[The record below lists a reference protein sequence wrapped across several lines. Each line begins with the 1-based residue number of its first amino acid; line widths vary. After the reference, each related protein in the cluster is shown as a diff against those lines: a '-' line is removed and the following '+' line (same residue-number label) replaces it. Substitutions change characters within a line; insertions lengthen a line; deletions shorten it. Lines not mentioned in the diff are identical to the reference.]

1 MLWAFLHGKEDE
13 MDEKLCPVCKSRMQK
28 DRDEWFCLACGYRE
42 KRKKKLNYRTKRDI
56 QELRHAE

>member
-1 MLWAFLHGKEDE
+1 

-28 DRDEWFCLACGYRE
+28 DRDEWFCLACGYRV
-42 KRKKKLNYRTKRDI
+42 KRKKKINYRTKRDI